1 MKHFITAQRCSD
13 WKEHI
18 AAAQRMIPYFHASG
32 HFHYAKCTN
41 LFVQDML
48 ILQEHYPGEHQ
59 IFKDYMDFG
68 YSSVNRSGKRW
79 AGVWSDM
86 AIEQSLMCGMKSKG
100 GLTRGQGMTDSTLA
114 KWIGGART
122 GTSICSSLE
131 TFAGTHCTD
140 LFSKD

>member
-1 MKHFITAQRCSD
+1 
-13 WKEHI
+13 
-18 AAAQRMIPYFHASG
+18 
-32 HFHYAKCTN
+32 
-41 LFVQDML
+41 
-48 ILQEHYPGEHQ
+48 
-59 IFKDYMDFG
+59 MDFG

-100 GLTRGQGMTDSTLA
+100 RLTRGQGMTDSTLA

-122 GTSICSSLE
+122 GTSICLSLE

-140 LFSKD
+140 LFRFIQQRLKM